1 MCFNFHASLA
11 AFLIGETTG
20 LLLAQSYDRTY
31 RNIGLFVMFFT
42 LVQLLEALVYKG
54 GPLRLLS
61 LLLQTNLGAQ
71 GLVFFALVQ
80 PWSLSFWICLGIS
93 LFVTLDAFRGKHFI
107 TMNGQLRWNMTPPV
121 EWALRLMFLLIFVFS
136 LRTPAYKLAS
146 QVILGMLVVSY
157 VFGFFYKR
165 NNPSLW
171 CLASAI
177 GSPVLLF
184 LK

>member
-20 LLLAQSYDRTY
+20 ALLAQSKQATY
-31 RNIGLFVMFFT
+31 QNIGLFVMFFT
-42 LVQLLEALVYKG
+42 LVQLIEALVYNG
-54 GPLRLLS
+54 GSLPLLS

-71 GLVFFALVQ
+71 GLVFFALVE
-80 PWSLSFWICLGIS
+80 PWKLSFWICLAIS
-93 LFVTLDAFRGKHFI
+93 LFVTLDALKAKHGI
-107 TMNGQLRWNMTPPV
+107 TMNGHLRWNLPSPV
-121 EWALRLMFLLIFVFS
+121 EWALRFMFLLIFVFS
-136 LRTPAYKLAS
+136 LRTPAYKLAAR
-146 QVILGMLVVSY
+146 VILGMLILSY
-157 VFGFFYKR
+157 GFGFLYKR

-177 GSPVLLF
+177 GSPVLLY